1 MLASS
6 VQIAAIKEINRQ
18 GFDVLQMFQPGQ
30 VEPIF
35 FLVYKFDE
43 AYFNTAA
50 SVEYNVLEGIEITQF
65 MERNASFA
73 HNVVDFTNNLL
84 RTVEES
90 PVLRVQFSKETV
102 WYKWSLVT
110 ETNKVR
116 QSSQR

>member
-18 GFDVLQMFQPGQ
+18 GFDVIQMFQPGQ
-30 VEPIF
+30 MEPIF

-50 SVEYNVLEGIEITQF
+50 SVEYNVLEGVEITQF

-73 HNVVDFTNNLL
+73 HNVVDFTNNLW

-90 PVLRVQFSKETV
+90 PVQRVQFSKETV

-110 ETNKVR
+110 ETGKLNTPNHR
-116 QSSQR
+116 

>member
-1 MLASS
+1 MLATS

-18 GFDVLQMFQPGQ
+18 GFDVLQMFQPG
-30 VEPIF
+30 VPEPIF
-35 FLVYKFDE
+35 FLVHRFQE

-50 SVEYNVLEGIEITQF
+50 SVEYNVLEGVEITTF

-73 HNVVDFTNNLL
+73 HNVVDFVNNLQ

-90 PVLRVQFSKETV
+90 PVQRVQFSKETV

-110 ETNKVR
+110 DSAAPLKR
-116 QSSQR
+116 

>member
-1 MLASS
+1 MLVSS
-6 VQIAAIKEINRQ
+6 IQVAAIKEINRQ
-18 GFDVLQMFQPGQ
+18 GYDVLQMFQPGAS
-30 VEPIF
+30 EPIF
-35 FLVYKFDE
+35 FLVYSFKE
-43 AYFNTAA
+43 AFFNTAA

-73 HNVVDFTNNLL
+73 HNVLDFSNNLQ

-110 ETNKVR
+110 ESGVR
-116 QSSQR
+116 K

>member
-1 MLASS
+1 MLASAI
-6 VQIAAIKEINRQ
+6 QIAAIKEINRQ

-30 VEPIF
+30 MEPIF

-50 SVEYNVLEGIEITQF
+50 SVEYNVLEGVEITQF

-73 HNVVDFTNNLL
+73 HNAIDFINNLWH
-84 RTVEES
+84 TVEES

-102 WYKWSLVT
+102 WFKWSLVT
-110 ETNKVR
+110 ESGNTR
-116 QSSQR
+116 PSGQR